1 MLSAMF
7 NKFMNHALLVTSQS
21 FSTLQH
27 FNEDDR
33 SSYPFAEPAAN
44 FGTGFNINSLHTA
57 NLQSCQHVKKFID
70 PGAPSSLFLHF

>member
-33 SSYPFAEPAAN
+33 SSYPFAEPGSK
-44 FGTGFNINSLHTA
+44 FWHRF
-57 NLQSCQHVKKFID
+57 QHQFTTYC
-70 PGAPSSLFLHF
+70 